1 MFRLST
7 RLASATFASM
17 ALVSSSILLCECKSA
32 EGLED
37 PRDPT
42 TAQAAA
48 SQFERDDYYPIDRVS
63 ARRIV
68 PMPTPPT
75 IIEVDEERLALWR
88 REWKLRAK
96 TDDRMLIE
104 VDGCGTRTT
113 YSCWEVADY
122 STNVNTT
129 GRGKKRILVG
139 TVCLAE
145 NGYMSGGGN
154 R

>member
-7 RLASATFASM
+7 RLAFATFASF
-17 ALVSSSILLCECKSA
+17 ALVSTPLLLCDCKSA
-32 EGLED
+32 GGLED
-37 PRDPT
+37 PRDAT

-48 SQFERDDYYPIDRVS
+48 SQFERDDYCPIDRVS

-88 REWKLRAK
+88 TEWKLRAK
-96 TDDRMLIE
+96 TDERMLIE
-104 VDGCGTRTT
+104 VTGCDTRTT

-122 STNVNTT
+122 STNLNTT

-145 NGYMSGGGN
+145 NGYVSAGLA